1 MSIISTD
8 CSPLPNNF
16 VMDSAFQILLRHAV
30 EAGASD
36 IHLKGG
42 GPVILRVDRQLR
54 YLDWKTP
61 TDSWLR
67 EVIGEL
73 VPPHLREAHAAG
85 REVDFAFAVEGLG
98 RFRTNI
104 FQQRG
109 EVALAL
115 RLVKQEIRSFGELNL
130 PDTIRRI
137 SEAPRGIVIV
147 AGAIGSGK
155 STTLAAMLDHVNS
168 TKGKH
173 IITIEDPIEYLFADK
188 QSVIEQREIGLDTA
202 SFSTALR
209 HVLRQDPD
217 IIVIGEMRDA
227 ESAMA
232 AMSAANIGHLVIT
245 TLHTADAMQSV
256 QRVLEF
262 FPVEQREYARQLF
275 AATLRAVIC
284 QRLVNSTTSGV
295 LPALEIL
302 VNTISVAKAIEGS
315 QTEKLPGIMELGT
328 NEGMQTFDQA
338 LRTLVSANRI
348 TREEALAHAANPDLL
363 RMSFQGVNLSEGTRI
378 LGSRR

>member
-1 MSIISTD
+1 
-8 CSPLPNNF
+8 
-16 VMDSAFQILLRHAV
+16 MDSSFEILLRHAV

-42 GPVILRVDRQLR
+42 GPVVLRVDRQLR
-54 YLDWKTP
+54 YLDWETP
-61 TDSWLR
+61 SEAWLR
-67 EVIGEL
+67 SIIAAL
-73 VPPHLREAHAAG
+73 VPAHLCEAYAAG
-85 REVDFAFAVEGLG
+85 REVDFAFAMEGLG
-98 RFRTNI
+98 RFRTNV

-115 RLVKQEIRSFGELNL
+115 RLVKQQIRGFGELNL
-130 PDTIRRI
+130 PDVIRRI
-137 SEAPRGIVIV
+137 SESPRGIVIV

-155 STTLAAMLDHVNS
+155 STTLAAMLEHVN
-168 TKGKH
+168 TTQCKH
-173 IITIEDPIEYLFADK
+173 IITIEDPIEYLFTDK
-188 QSVIEQREIGLDTA
+188 DSVIEQREIGLDTV
-202 SFSTALR
+202 SFSAALR

-256 QRVLEF
+256 QRMLEF
-262 FPVEQREYARQLF
+262 FPVEQRQYARQLF
-275 AATLRAVIC
+275 AATLRSVIC
-284 QRLVNSTTSGV
+284 QRLVTSTSAGV

-302 VNTISVAKAIEGS
+302 VNTIGVSKAIEAG
-315 QTEKLPGIMELGT
+315 QTDKLSGIMEFGAT
-328 NEGMQTFDQA
+328 EGMQTFDQA
-338 LRTLVSANRI
+338 LRAMVAANRI

>member
-1 MSIISTD
+1 
-8 CSPLPNNF
+8 
-16 VMDSAFQILLRHAV
+16 MDSAFQILLRHAV
-30 EAGASD
+30 EARASD

-42 GPVILRVDRQLR
+42 GPVVLRVDRQLR
-54 YLDWKTP
+54 DLDWKTP

-67 EVIGEL
+67 EVIGAL
-73 VPPHLREAHAAG
+73 VPAHLREPYAAG

-115 RLVKQEIRSFGELNL
+115 RLVKEEIRSFGELNL

-168 TKGKH
+168 TKRKH
-173 IITIEDPIEYLFADK
+173 IVTIEDPIEYLFADK
-188 QSVIEQREIGLDTA
+188 QSVIEQREIGLDTM

-284 QRLVNSTTSGV
+284 QRLVNSTDSGV

-302 VNTISVAKAIEGS
+302 VNTISVAKAIEGG

-338 LRTLVSANRI
+338 LRAMVAANRI